1 MKLTAR
7 LLLVAAIL
15 SLAFGPFASI
25 PGARAQGPYAVVI
38 LVVDDFGETD
48 LAALD
53 PGDYGP
59 GAT

>member
-25 PGARAQGPYAVVI
+25 PGALRAPT
-38 LVVDDFGETD
+38 L
-48 LAALD
+48 L
-53 PGDYGP
+53 
-59 GAT
+59 